1 MAANMRLSISLLQ
14 LALIPLEASKFT
26 PIPQRLRFWKLPA
39 SLNTAIFH
47 TDFGSLAAADFDT
60 NYPASL
66 EFLCEEG
73 ASLSI
78 ATGFLTNMDYIEEL
92 KFTNCDL
99 GGIPAAAFSGVGSLD
114 MLSFENGT
122 VSSMSDDMLDG
133 VIIRRNTSS
142 TPAFPKHNGAFKMV
156 NTKYTGTFP
165 PAVFANQKV
174 YEVVLR
180 NTNLFNVDAGLFS
193 SAPNVRYLDLS
204 YNSFS
209 ELPEKILTDLS
220 KSLGVIRLYG
230 TDIQCTCDKLWFL
243 DHVTSNYLTLEG
255 DIVCVNT
262 GAEWDGIALV
272 GACLTPID
280 IVGYAVGFIG
290 FVLGWVVLGLTDH
303 TRRQMNGVAGNKKPG
318 TKKKAPAAKQPDV

>member
-1 MAANMRLSISLLQ
+1 
-14 LALIPLEASKFT
+14 
-26 PIPQRLRFWKLPA
+26 
-39 SLNTAIFH
+39 
-47 TDFGSLAAADFDT
+47 
-60 NYPASL
+60 
-66 EFLCEEG
+66 
-73 ASLSI
+73 
-78 ATGFLTNMDYIEEL
+78 
-92 KFTNCDL
+92 
-99 GGIPAAAFSGVGSLD
+99 
-114 MLSFENGT
+114 
-122 VSSMSDDMLDG
+122 MSDDMLDG

-262 GAEWDGIALV
+262 GAEWDGKLAWRFYHETCVTYPSACSGIALV